1 MNYQDEQFIKGVL
14 EDLQPDVRDHLLS
27 VFTISELNIEIAQDL
42 EQALI
47 DDFEPEEI
55 IKYIDES
62 FVFSYED
69 LKVQKSR
76 GWSNGRTSAQ
86 RLRISN
92 ILSPREYPKNR

>member
-62 FVFSYED
+62 YED

-76 GWSNGRTSAQ
+76 GWSNG
-86 RLRISN
+86 
-92 ILSPREYPKNR
+92 